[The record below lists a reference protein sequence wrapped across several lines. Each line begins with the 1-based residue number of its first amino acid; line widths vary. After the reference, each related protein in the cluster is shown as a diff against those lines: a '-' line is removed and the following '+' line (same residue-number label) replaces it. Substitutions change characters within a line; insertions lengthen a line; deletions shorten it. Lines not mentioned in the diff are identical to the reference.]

1 MKTLYTLSAL
11 SAEGF
16 GGRDKYIKIVAAEN
30 ESELLSLKREFALE
44 YGVDLQMVKDSI
56 CVIGEGSVSAERET
70 FYFPLKGKQVFP
82 SSC

>member
-11 SAEGF
+11 SAEGL

-30 ESELLSLKREFALE
+30 EAELFALKREFALE
-44 YGVDLQMVKDSI
+44 YGVDLQMVEDSI
-56 CVIGEGSVSAERET
+56 VVVEGRSTEEENRT
-70 FYFPLKGKQVFP
+70 YYFPLKGKQVFP

>member
-1 MKTLYTLSAL
+1 MKTMYALSAL

-16 GGRDKYIKIVAAEN
+16 GGRDKYVKIVAAEN

-56 CVIGEGSVSAERET
+56 CLVEGKGAPAENRT
-70 FYFPLKGKQVFP
+70 FDFPLKGEQVF
-82 SSC
+82 SSLY

>member
-11 SAEGF
+11 SAEGL
-16 GGRDKYIKIVAAEN
+16 GGKDKYIKIVAAEN
-30 ESELLSLKREFALE
+30 EAELFALE

-56 CVIGEGSVSAERET
+56 VVVEGRSTEEENRT
-70 FYFPLKGKQVFP
+70 YYFPLKGKQVFP

>member
-1 MKTLYTLSAL
+1 MKTLYALSAL

-16 GGRDKYIKIVAAEN
+16 GGKDKYIKIVAAEN

-44 YGVDLQMVKDSI
+44 YGVDLQMVKDSLLLI
-56 CVIGEGSVSAERET
+56 EGESTVTERRT
-70 FYFPLKGKQVFP
+70 YDFPLKGKQVFP